1 MVHISKIKNPT
12 FRNYEARKEPHFGG
26 RTVFTWKPST
36 VNDKVKVIFGA
47 EAQKG
52 YFNIH
57 TYQNVNGKPTTTL
70 TNDDVRNGIWSIF
83 AQTDLRL
90 KYDINITAGLS
101 INKSSIKIKRLSI
114 PSLPEQERSY
124 ENEAAPRLAIS
135 KKIVADLY
143 LYASVAKGFSPPT
156 TAEVLPS
163 TSVISTE
170 LNAEHGINYEQDLK
184 AVGCNGGYMQRSMF
198 LIIA

>member
-1 MVHISKIKNPT
+1 M
-12 FRNYEARKEPHFGG
+12 
-26 RTVFTWKPST
+26 
-36 VNDKVKVIFGA
+36 IFGA

-70 TNDDVRNGIWSIF
+70 TNDDVKNGIWSIF

-114 PSLPEQERSY
+114 PSITG
-124 ENEAAPRLAIS
+124 A
-135 KKIVADLY
+135 KKIL
-143 LYASVAKGFSPPT
+143 
-156 TAEVLPS
+156 
-163 TSVISTE
+163 
-170 LNAEHGINYEQDLK
+170 
-184 AVGCNGGYMQRSMF
+184 
-198 LIIA
+198 